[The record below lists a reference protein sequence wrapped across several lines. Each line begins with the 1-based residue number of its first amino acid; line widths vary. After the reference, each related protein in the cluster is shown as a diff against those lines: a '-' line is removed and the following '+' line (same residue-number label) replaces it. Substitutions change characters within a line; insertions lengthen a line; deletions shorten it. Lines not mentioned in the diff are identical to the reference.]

1 MPAPYNI
8 MSTVINLV
16 VDYIAAAAMQGGG
29 LQTAIAALAR
39 EGVTERSMFITHS
52 TAVEVSR
59 IPKQIMHKEIS
70 AILKDNKGAY
80 DKCNS
85 KLKRICVKAITDG
98 EIEKI
103 IKKAL
108 PKQANQDS
116 VVKQLA
122 DSFKE
127 MLEDIKKPTDE
138 VLIDLETKKPKR
150 KREEGKKEGA
160 SSLTSLAS
168 SPLEPAVL
176 SVPVAAEP
184 ENYLAGLG
192 HDEDNEDNNVTAA
205 EEAVSRS
212 SKRQR
217 KDPSKFDD

>member
-1 MPAPYNI
+1 MCSI
-8 MSTVINLV
+8 
-16 VDYIAAAAMQGGG
+16 
-29 LQTAIAALAR
+29 
-39 EGVTERSMFITHS
+39 
-52 TAVEVSR
+52 TAVFDEKIFGYPNEGYRPSINFLRDNIFINGKSSKKKSPKKVS
-59 IPKQIMHKEIS
+59 S
-70 AILKDNKGAY
+70 AEKVKNCITSTNKR
-80 DKCNS
+80 
-85 KLKRICVKAITDG
+85 LEEAITDG

-150 KREEGKKEGA
+150 KREEGEKEGA